1 MAKDDKQKDSR
12 VKYMVIS
19 VIIAIIIWA
28 LVSYS
33 TGPSISKIFHNL
45 PVNYNGTGELNKNGL
60 VLMRSPLPD
69 LSVKI
74 SGKRTDL
81 ITALDNVLID
91 VDLSDITEAGTY
103 ELVGTVRLPSSKL
116 SVEKVNFASV
126 PVRIENIRENTIP
139 LNIRIGNYDKKLIR
153 SEPEFSEVIL
163 SGAES
168 ELSQV
173 SYAYVDVLFNGAP
186 EDGEMTLPIRFADSK
201 GNDIRLPETVRC
213 RTTHVKVTNT
223 VYDAVTLPVE
233 LDTSRITSQGYHFE
247 HSSIKIE
254 PERVTVGV
262 LPDHTINHVTALV
275 ETAESGK
282 PVKCRL
288 QEAEGLYIPESAGY
302 VSATLDLY
310 TSTE

>member
-1 MAKDDKQKDSR
+1 
-12 VKYMVIS
+12 MVIS
-19 VIIAIIIWA
+19 IIIAIIIWA

-33 TGPSISKIFHNL
+33 TGPSISKTFHNL
-45 PVNYNGTGELNKNGL
+45 PVNYNGRGELNKNGL

-81 ITALDNVLID
+81 IAALDNVRID
-91 VDLSDITEAGTY
+91 VDLSDITESGTY
-103 ELVGTVRLPSSKL
+103 DLVGTVRLPSSKL
-116 SVEKVNFASV
+116 SVEKVNFSSV
-126 PVRIENIRENTIP
+126 PVSIENIRETAVP

-153 SEPEFSEVIL
+153 SEPEFAEVTL

-173 SYAYVDVLFNGAP
+173 AYAYVDVLFSGAP
-186 EDGEMTLPIRFADSK
+186 EDGEMTLPIRFADTK
-201 GNDIRLPETVRC
+201 GNEIQLPETVRC
-213 RTTHVKVTNT
+213 HTTHVSVINT

-233 LDTSRITSQGYHFE
+233 LDTSGITSQGYSFDHN
-247 HSSIKIE
+247 SIKIE

-262 LPDHTINHVTALV
+262 LPGHTVNHVTASV

-288 QEAEGLYIPESAGY
+288 REAEGLYIPKGSEY
-302 VSATLDLY
+302 VNATLELH
-310 TSTE
+310 TSAE